1 MKNLKILVL
10 EGGFNEEHDVS
21 LNTGKEVKQSLSNLG
36 IEFSSLIVNPKTFKN
51 DINHFDKNYI
61 CFNALHGPFG
71 EDGSIQAIL
80 DKLTFKYTHSNS
92 QSSCIGFNKD
102 LTKKELDQTSIVFPR
117 YVNLNFQDLNEY
129 KLKELLINMGEFI
142 IKPNASGS
150 SFGIQI
156 FKNLKDIE
164 IFLRDF
170 NNNSKI
176 YANHKNIL
184 IEEFLN
190 GRELTVSV
198 IEKNGVT
205 LPIEVT
211 EIIPYNDKYFDYNS
225 KYTPGASKHILPADL
240 KNNLYNK
247 CKKLAKIAH
256 DKIKCRG
263 VSRSDFI
270 LVNED
275 IFFLEI
281 NTQPG
286 LTSLS
291 LVPEQLKYQ
300 NISFDNLI
308 LEIIKS
314 SK

>member
-21 LNTGKEVKQSLSNLG
+21 LSTGKEVKKSLSNLG
-36 IEFSSLIVNPKTFKN
+36 IEFSSLIVNPKTFKK
-51 DINHFDKNYI
+51 DINSFDKNYI
-61 CFNALHGPFG
+61 CFNALHGSFG
-71 EDGSIQAIL
+71 EDGSIQSIL
-80 DKLTFKYTHSNS
+80 DKLAFKYTHSDS
-92 QSSCIGFNKD
+92 QSSYIGFNKD
-102 LTKKELDQTSIVFPR
+102 LTKKELEKTSIVFPR
-117 YVNLNFQDLNEY
+117 YVSLNFQDLNEY

-142 IKPNASGS
+142 IKPNCSGS

-156 FKNLKDIE
+156 FKNQKDID
-164 IFLRDF
+164 IFVRDF

-176 YANHKNIL
+176 YENHKNIL
-184 IEEFLN
+184 VEEFLK

-198 IEKNGVT
+198 IEKNGEA
-205 LPIEVT
+205 LSIEVT
-211 EIIPYNDKYFDYNS
+211 EIISYNDKYFDYNS

-240 KNNLYNK
+240 KNDLYNK
-247 CKKLAKIAH
+247 CKKFAKIAH

-270 LVNED
+270 LVNEE

-286 LTSLS
+286 LTSVS
-291 LVPEQLKYQ
+291 LVPEQLEYQ

-308 LEIIKS
+308 LEIIKCS
-314 SK
+314 T